1 MEDSRYIVD
10 ECKLN
15 MLIDYEDLEN
25 PDIDIYIS
33 GVLIAQIYQGEPL
46 KFQSKIFLTD
56 EGAVRLE
63 GEMN

>member
-33 GVLIAQIYQGEPL
+33 GVLIAQI
-46 KFQSKIFLTD
+46 
-56 EGAVRLE
+56 
-63 GEMN
+63 